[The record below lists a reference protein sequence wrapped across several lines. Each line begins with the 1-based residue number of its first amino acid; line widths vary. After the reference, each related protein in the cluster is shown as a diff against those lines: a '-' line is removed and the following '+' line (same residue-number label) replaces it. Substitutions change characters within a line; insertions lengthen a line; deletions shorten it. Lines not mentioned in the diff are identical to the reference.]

1 MTNKYKK
8 ELEELKRRVY
18 NEKSLAELKRI
29 GKLKKG
35 LLNVD
40 QYKKANKKD
49 LVERLVKGSQLSD
62 ESKKVLLEIAQ
73 TKDLKVN
80 ASMSKEVILQKI
92 TNPKLTD
99 LNENRLRKIAEKK
112 GVPLRTQLTN
122 RAIIQ
127 RLENPTDY
135 YTVESLKRLARSNNI
150 DVRRNISKPELINIL
165 GERNLIT
172 TTPIT
177 AQESNLGVLSS
188 KVPIDLIRKAKKKAQ
203 SAKEA
208 LEIFKEYIKNLKGY
222 NISANRLKKLSK
234 QLERK
239 EKKATEEKDRIF
251 TPIIE
256 ASAFKNYTNQYVMY
270 NTKANYEPIEF
281 LEYAKPAILNIF
293 NSNRNIKTI
302 LYLHCL
308 MQNIQSIIPVEFAFH
323 SKDLKLVL
331 EGTDISELYNEMA
344 DEIEEEIQKVENSEG
359 SGYTFV
365 KVIKL
370 VLHTTKWEPI
380 YGSSYIP
387 LDPYLANKKAIINM
401 KNEDDKCFMWCVLRA
416 LYPKDKNAERIDKDL
431 KSKQDNINMK
441 GICYPVSLKAIDH
454 FEHLNPNISI
464 SVLGYNKED
473 RVFPLRISKYTGCDY
488 DIVLLL
494 LKEAEKGES
503 GEIKEKTHYTL
514 VKNKSALI
522 ASQINSHEHKRHL
535 CLNCFNSFNS
545 PETLE
550 KHKEYCYEN
559 ESIKT
564 NMPSPNTYLRFK
576 NFLYSEKAPFAV
588 YADFESLIKPLD
600 NCDPD
605 PNKSYTKKYQ
615 KHEPISFS
623 YYIAVN
629 GVFKPVLRKYTKTKP
644 EDADAMDVFIKWLE
658 EDVKAI
664 ANIEEKEMIFTEED
678 RKHFNNA
685 SDCWICG
692 EELGNDR
699 VRDHCHF
706 TGRYRGP
713 AHNRCNLKYRK
724 PKNISVF
731 FHNLSGYDS
740 HLFIKKLGT
749 PNKNE
754 NIDCIPNNEEKYISF
769 SKTIVTGQYTN
780 KKGEIKDKTFK
791 IVFKD
796 SLKFMSSSLGALVNN
811 LPKDAFKNLL
821 KYFTPKQAEIL
832 KQKGFYPYEYMDSEE
847 KFNDTKLP
855 PREAFYS
862 KLSGK
867 GITEKDYK
875 HAGDVWNSFKMKTFL
890 EYHELY
896 NITDVLL
903 LADVFENFRDLCLKI
918 YGLDPVY
925 YFTAPGLAWDACLK
939 ITSIDLEL
947 LSDPNMLLMFEKGI
961 RGGISII
968 SNRYG
973 KANNKYLRKGYN
985 KNLPSKY
992 LMYLDANNLYGCAMS
1007 EKLPTHGFK
1016 WLSGGEMKKLFNNRV
1031 IQVWEKIPCI
1041 LEVDLE
1047 YPENLHDLHN
1057 DYPFC
1062 PEKVKCKNG
1071 VEKLIPNLNDKTKY
1085 IIHYKNLIQCL
1096 RAGMKLKKIHRGIK
1110 FVESEWMK
1118 PYIDKN
1124 TNLRAKAKNNFEKDF
1139 FKLMNNSVF
1148 GKTMENIRNRVDVKL
1163 VNTKEKL
1170 RKLVAKPNFKGRKIF
1185 NENLVSVHMKK
1196 TSLTMNK
1203 PIYLGMCILDLSKII
1218 MFDFHYNYIKSKYVD
1233 KAKLLFTDT
1242 DSLMYEIET
1251 EDFYKDIAGD
1261 VKNKF
1266 DTSDYPENHPSGIP
1280 TGENKKVLGMMK
1292 DEAAGKI
1299 IKEFVGLRSKLYS
1312 FVMDDGGEIKKCK
1325 GIKKQVVESS
1335 IRHEHYKTCLTTGK
1349 ELLRKQNILR
1359 SYEHEVYTEEVN
1371 KVALSALDDKR
1382 YILSDGMDTLAL
1394 GHYKIQQGDYRRETD
1409 SKNLSQFPPPLN
1421 SLNDARQDDRRIK

>member
-18 NEKSLAELKRI
+18 NQKSLAELKRI

-112 GVPLRTQLTN
+112 GIPLRTQLTN

-135 YTVESLKRLARSNNI
+135 YTVESLKRLARNNNI

-251 TPIIE
+251 TPILE

-281 LEYAKPAILNIF
+281 LAYAKPAILNIF
-293 NSNRNIKTI
+293 KSNQNIKTM

-308 MQNIQSIIPVEFAFH
+308 MQNIQSTTPVEFAFH

-331 EGTDISELYNEMA
+331 EGTDISELYNGMA

-370 VLHTTKWEPI
+370 VLHVTKWQPL
-380 YGSSYIP
+380 YGSSYMP

-416 LYPKDKNAERIDKDL
+416 LYPKDKNSERIDKDL
-431 KSKQDNINMK
+431 KSKQDIINMK
-441 GICYPVSLKAIDH
+441 GICYPVSLNGIKR
-454 FEHLNPNISI
+454 FEELNPNISI
-464 SVLGYNKED
+464 SVLGYNKEEGG
-473 RVFPLRISKYTGCDY
+473 VLPLQISKHTGCEY

-494 LKEAEKGES
+494 LKEAVTGEN

-522 ASQINSHEHKRHL
+522 TSQKNNHKGKRHV
-535 CLNCFNSFNS
+535 CLNCFNSFNI
-545 PETLE
+545 LE
-550 KHKEYCYEN
+550 SLNKHKEYCYKN
-559 ESIKT
+559 KCVKT
-564 NMPSPNTYLRFK
+564 NMPPQNTYLRFK

-623 YYIAVN
+623 YYILCSID
-629 GVFKPVLRKYTKTKP
+629 GVYKPVLRKYTQTKP
-644 EDADAMDVFIKWLE
+644 EDADAMDIFIKWLE
-658 EDVKAI
+658 EDVKDI
-664 ANIEEKEMIFTEED
+664 ANIEVKEMIFTEED

-692 EELGNDR
+692 EKLGNDR

-713 AHNRCNLKYRK
+713 AHNKCNLKYRK
-724 PKNISVF
+724 PNNISVF

-740 HLFIKKLGT
+740 HLFIKKIGCSI
-749 PNKNE
+749 NKNE
-754 NIDCIPNNEEKYISF
+754 NIKCIATNEEKYISF
-769 SKTIVTGQYTN
+769 TKTIVTGQYTN
-780 KKGEIKDKTFK
+780 KKGKVKDKTFD

-796 SLKFMSSSLGALVNN
+796 SLKFMSSSLGVLVNN
-811 LPKDAFKNLL
+811 LPAFKNLL
-821 KYFTPKQAEIL
+821 NYFTPKQTELL

-867 GITEKDYK
+867 GITEKDYE
-875 HAGDVWNSFKMKTFL
+875 HAGNVWISFKMKTFK

-925 YFTAPGLAWDACLK
+925 YFTAPQLAWDACLK
-939 ITSIDLEL
+939 MTSVKLEL
-947 LSDPNMLLMFEKGI
+947 LSDEDMLLMFEEGI

-973 KANNKYLRKGYN
+973 EANNKYMRKGFN
-985 KNLPSKY
+985 KNKPSKY

-1016 WLSGGEMKKLFNNRV
+1016 WLLNREIGKLFNNQV
-1031 IQVWEKIPCI
+1031 LQVWEKIPCI

-1062 PEKVKCKNG
+1062 PERVDCKNG
-1071 VEKLIPNLNDKTKY
+1071 VKKLIPNLRDKTKY

-1118 PYIDKN
+1118 SYIDKN
-1124 TNLRAKAKNNFEKDF
+1124 TNLRAMAKNNFEKDF

-1148 GKTMENIRNRVDVKL
+1148 GKTMENLRNRVDVRL

-1170 RKLVAKPNFKGRKIF
+1170 RKLVAKPNFKSRKIF
-1185 NENLVSVHMKK
+1185 NENLVSVHMSK
-1196 TSLTMNK
+1196 TSLLMNK

-1218 MFDFHYNYIKSKYVD
+1218 MYDFHYNYIKSKYAD

-1251 EDFYKDIAGD
+1251 EDFYKDISGD
-1261 VKNKF
+1261 VKDRF

-1292 DEAAGKI
+1292 DEVAGKI

-1312 FVMDDGGEIKKCK
+1312 FVMDDGGETKKCK

-1359 SYEHEVYTEEVN
+1359 SYDHEVYTEEVN

-1382 YILSDGMDTLAL
+1382 HILSDGMDTLAL
-1394 GHYKIQQGDYRRETD
+1394 GHYKIV
-1409 SKNLSQFPPPLN
+1409 
-1421 SLNDARQDDRRIK
+1421 

>member
-1 MTNKYKK
+1 MDNKYKK
-8 ELEELKRRVY
+8 EREEINRRVY
-18 NEKSLAELKRI
+18 NKKSLAELKRI
-29 GKLKKG
+29 GKKKG
-35 LLNVD
+35 FLNVD
-40 QYKKANKKD
+40 QYKKDNKKD
-49 LVERLVKGSQLSD
+49 LVERLVKGRQLKD
-62 ESKKVLLEIAQ
+62 ESKNVLLEKAQ
-73 TKDLKVN
+73 NEGLKVN
-80 ASMSKEVILQKI
+80 ATMIKEDILKKI
-92 TNPKLTD
+92 SSPKLTD
-99 LNENRLRKIAEKK
+99 LNEKRLRKLAEEK
-112 GVPLRTQLTN
+112 GIPLRSQMTN

-127 RLENPTDY
+127 RLENPTNY

-177 AQESNLGVLSS
+177 VQESNLGVLASN
-188 KVPIDLIRKAKKKAQ
+188 VPIEIIRKAKKKAQ

-208 LEIFKEYIKNLKGY
+208 LEIFKEYIKNLKSY
-222 NISANRLKKLSK
+222 NISVDRFKKLTK

-239 EKKATEEKDRIF
+239 EKKAKEEKDRIF
-251 TPIIE
+251 TPTRE
-256 ASAFKNYTNQYVMY
+256 ASAFKNYTNQYVMN
-270 NTKANYEPIEF
+270 NTKANYEPLEF

-293 NSNRNIKTI
+293 SSNRNIKTI

-308 MQNIQSIIPVEFAFH
+308 MERIATIGDNEIKEFAFH

-331 EGTDISELYNEMA
+331 EGTDESELYNEMM
-344 DEIEEEIQKVENSEG
+344 DEIEEEIQKVQNMEG
-359 SGYTFV
+359 SGWQFL

-401 KNEDDKCFMWCVLRA
+401 QNEDDKCFMWSVLRA
-416 LYPKDKNAERIDKDL
+416 LYPKNKNAERIDKDL

-441 GICYPVSLKAIDH
+441 GICYPVNLKAIDH

-464 SVLGYNKED
+464 SVLGYNKEE

-494 LKEAEKGES
+494 LKEAEKGEN

-522 ASQINSHEHKRHL
+522 TSQINNHEHKRHL

-545 PETLE
+545 SESLE

-559 ESIKT
+559 ESVKT
-564 NMPSPNTYLRFK
+564 TMPPPGTYLRFK
-576 NFLYSEKAPFAV
+576 NFLHSEKAPFAI
-588 YADFESLIKPLD
+588 YADFESLIKPME

-623 YYIAVN
+623 YYILCSID
-629 GVFKPVLRKYTKTKP
+629 GVYKPVLRKYTKTKP
-644 EDADAMDVFIKWLE
+644 EGVNAMDVFIKWLE

-678 RKHFNNA
+678 RKHFNKA

-713 AHNRCNLKYRK
+713 AHNNCNLKYRK
-724 PKNISVF
+724 PKSISVF

-780 KKGEIKDKTFK
+780 KKGEVKDKTFK

-847 KFNDTKLP
+847 KFNDTKIP

-862 KLSGK
+862 KLSGR

-875 HAGDVWNSFKMKTFL
+875 HAGNVWNSFNMKIFK

-939 ITSIDLEL
+939 MTSIELEL

-973 KANNKYLRKGYN
+973 EANNKYMRKGFN
-985 KNLPSKY
+985 KNKPSKY
-992 LMYLDANNLYGCAMS
+992 LMYLDANNLYGCGMS
-1007 EKLPTHGFK
+1007 MKLPTHGFK
-1016 WLSGGEMKKLFNNRV
+1016 WLTGGEMEKIYENRHNLN
-1031 IQVWEKIPCI
+1031 KIPCI
-1041 LEVDLE
+1041 LEVDIE

-1057 DYPFC
+1057 DYPLC

-1071 VEKLIPNLNDKTKY
+1071 VEKLIPNLRNKKKY
-1085 IIHYKNLIQCL
+1085 VLHYKNLIQCL
-1096 RAGMKLKKIHRGIK
+1096 DMGLKIKHIHRGIK

-1118 PYIDKN
+1118 LYIDKN

-1139 FKLMNNSVF
+1139 FKLVNNLVF

-1163 VNTKEKL
+1163 VNTKEKFK
-1170 RKLVAKPNFKGRKIF
+1170 KLVAKPNFKGRKIF
-1185 NENLVSVHMKK
+1185 SENLVSVHMKK

-1203 PIYLGMCILDLSKII
+1203 PVYLGMCILELSKII
-1218 MFDFHYNYIKSKYVD
+1218 MFNFHYNYIKPKYGD

-1261 VKNKF
+1261 VKDRF

-1280 TGENKKVLGMMK
+1280 TGINKKVLGMMK

-1312 FVMDDGGEIKKCK
+1312 FVMDDGGETKKCK
-1325 GIKKQVVESS
+1325 GIKRQVVESS

-1371 KVALSALDDKR
+1371 KVALSVLDDKR
-1382 YILSDGMDTLAL
+1382 YILNDGMHTLAWE
-1394 GHYKIQQGDYRRETD
+1394 HYKIKD
-1409 SKNLSQFPPPLN
+1409 N
-1421 SLNDARQDDRRIK
+1421 

>member
-8 ELEELKRRVY
+8 EIEEHNRRIYNKSLPELKI
-18 NEKSLAELKRI
+18 I
-29 GKLKKG
+29 GKKKG

-40 QYKKANKKD
+40 QYKKANKNV
-49 LVERLVKGSQLSD
+49 LVERLVKGRQLSD
-62 ESKKVLLEIAQ
+62 ESKNVLLEKAQ
-73 TKDLKVN
+73 NEGLKVN
-80 ASMSKEVILQKI
+80 ASMSKEDILKKI
-92 TNPKLTD
+92 SSPKLTD
-99 LNENRLRKIAEKK
+99 LNEKRLRKIAEKK
-112 GVPLRTQLTN
+112 GIPLRSQMTN
-122 RAIIQ
+122 RDIIQ
-127 RLENPTDY
+127 RLENPTNY

-165 GERNLIT
+165 GQRNLIT

-177 AQESNLGVLSS
+177 AQESNLGVAVSN
-188 KVPIDLIRKAKKKAQ
+188 VPIELIRKAKKKAK

-208 LEIFKEYIKNLKGY
+208 LENFKEYIKNLKCY
-222 NISANRLKKLSK
+222 NITADRFKKLTK

-239 EKKATEEKDRIF
+239 EKKAKEEKDRIF
-251 TPIIE
+251 TPT
-256 ASAFKNYTNQYVMY
+256 APK
-270 NTKANYEPIEF
+270 F
-281 LEYAKPAILNIF
+281 LADAKPVITNIF
-293 NSNRNIKTI
+293 NTNRNIKTI
-302 LYLHCL
+302 LYLYVH
-308 MQNIQSIIPVEFAFH
+308 MSQGERIEEFAFH
-323 SKDLKLVL
+323 SKGIKLIL
-331 EGTDISELYNEMA
+331 MGTDENEIYDEMV
-344 DEIEEEIQKVENSEG
+344 DEIEEEMQKTREAVG
-359 SGYTFV
+359 SGWRFE

-370 VLHTTKWEPI
+370 VLHTTRWEPI
-380 YGSSYIP
+380 YGGSYIP
-387 LDPYLANKKAIINM
+387 LDPYLANKKALINM
-401 KNEDDKCFMWCVLRA
+401 QNEDDKCFMWSVLRA
-416 LYPKDKNAERIDKDL
+416 LYPKDTNPQRIDNDL
-431 KSKQDNINMK
+431 KSKQDSINMK
-441 GICYPVSLKAIDH
+441 GICYPVSLRAIDR
-454 FEHLNPNISI
+454 FETQNPNISI
-464 SVLGYNKED
+464 SILGYNKENL
-473 RVFPLRISKYTGCDY
+473 VHPIRISKYTGCDH
-488 DIVLLL
+488 DITLLL
-494 LKEAEKGES
+494 LKEAVKKEN
-503 GEIKEKTHYTL
+503 GEIEEKTHYTL

-522 ASQINSHEHKRHL
+522 ASQINNHKGSRHI

-545 PETLE
+545 PETLK
-550 KHKEYCYEN
+550 KHKDYCYEN
-559 ESIKT
+559 ESVKIL
-564 NMPSPNTYLRFK
+564 MPQQGTFLRFK
-576 NFLYSEKAPFAV
+576 NFLHSEKAPFAI
-588 YADFESLIKPLD
+588 YADFESLIKPMD

-623 YYIAVN
+623 YYIN
-629 GVFKPVLRKYTKTKP
+629 SSIDGVFKPVLRKYTKTKP

-664 ANIEEKEMIFTEED
+664 ANIKPKQMIFTEED
-678 RKHFNNA
+678 RKQFNKA

-692 EELGNDR
+692 EYLGNDR
-699 VRDHCHF
+699 VRDHCHY

-713 AHNRCNLKYRK
+713 AHNSCNLKYRK
-724 PKNISVF
+724 PKSISVF

-740 HLFIKKLGT
+740 HLFIKKIGCSI
-749 PNKNE
+749 NKKE

-832 KQKGFYPYEYMDSEE
+832 KQKGFYPYEYMNSEK

-862 KLSGK
+862 KLSGR
-867 GITEKDYK
+867 GIKEKDYK
-875 HAGDVWNSFKMKTFL
+875 HAWNVWNTFKMKTFK

-903 LADVFENFRDLCLKI
+903 LADVFENFRDICLKI

-939 ITSIDLEL
+939 ITDIDLEL
-947 LSDPNMLLMFEKGI
+947 LSDVNMLLMFEKGI

-973 KANNKYLRKGYN
+973 EANNKYMGQGFN
-985 KNLPSKY
+985 KNKPSKY

-1016 WLSGGEMKKLFNNRV
+1016 WLTGGE
-1031 IQVWEKIPCI
+1031 IEKIYENRHNLNKMPCI
-1041 LEVDLE
+1041 LEVDLVI
-1047 YPENLHDLHN
+1047 PENLHDLHN
-1057 DYPFC
+1057 DYPLC

-1071 VEKLIPNLNDKTKY
+1071 VEKLIPNLRDKKKY
-1085 IIHYKNLIQCL
+1085 VLHYKNLIQCL
-1096 RAGMKLKKIHRGIK
+1096 DMGLKIKHIHRGIK

-1139 FKLMNNSVF
+1139 YKLMNNSVF

-1163 VNTKEKL
+1163 VNTEEKL

-1203 PIYLGMCILDLSKII
+1203 PVYLGMCILDLSKTI
-1218 MFDFHYNYIKSKYVD
+1218 MYDFHYQYIKSKYGD
-1233 KAKLLFTDT
+1233 KAKLLFSDT
-1242 DSLMYEIET
+1242 DSLMYEIHT
-1251 EDFYKDIAGD
+1251 EDFYKDITGD

-1280 TGENKKVLGMMK
+1280 TGINKKVLGMMK
-1292 DEAAGKI
+1292 DEAGGKI
-1299 IKEFVGLRSKLYS
+1299 IKEFVGLRAKLYS
-1312 FVMDDGGEIKKCK
+1312 YKMYEGEEEIKKCK
-1325 GIKKQVVESS
+1325 GIKKQVVQSS
-1335 IRHEHYKTCLTTGK
+1335 ISHEDYKTCLLTGK
-1349 ELLRKQNILR
+1349 EQLRKQNILR
-1359 SYEHEVYTEEVN
+1359 SYNHEVYTEEVN

-1382 YILSDGMDTLAL
+1382 YILSDGVHTLAL
-1394 GHYKIQQGDYRRETD
+1394 GHYKIKD
-1409 SKNLSQFPPPLN
+1409 L
-1421 SLNDARQDDRRIK
+1421 